1 MYNNDMSTQCPK
13 CNYHWSWKLTDGRR
27 KCRSC
32 GHRYTPQNAWGACR
46 LSEKAKRDLLD
57 YFVLGVPVYR
67 LRFKQFGNRKTIERF
82 FRIIRAVLFLAE
94 KYQPM
99 LEGIIECDEAVF
111 GGKRKGKR
119 GWGAKGKILV
129 FGMMKRNGKVKAV
142 PISSRETETLVPL
155 IQRHTKAGSLY
166 YTDDWHAYGSLRL
179 RGNHVII
186 RKEEGRPKGRDHI
199 NGIEGF
205 WSYTKHWLYHYRG
218 IHKKFFPIYLA
229 ELSFR
234 FNHRDTDI
242 FPLIYRLLLQY
253 SINDLRSILVR

>member
-1 MYNNDMSTQCPK
+1 MRNHCPK
-13 CNYHWSWKLTDGRR
+13 CKYHWSWNLADGRK

-32 GHRYTPQNAWGACR
+32 GHRYVSQSIWEAYR
-46 LSEKAKRDLLD
+46 LPEKTKKKLLD

-67 LRFKQFGNRKTIERF
+67 LRFKNLGNRKTIERF
-82 FRIIRAVLFLAE
+82 FRIIRIVLLIAE
-94 KYQPM
+94 QYEPM
-99 LEGIIECDEAVF
+99 LEGIIECDEALF

-129 FGMMKRNGKVKAV
+129 FGMMKRNGKVRV
-142 PISSRETETLVPL
+142 MPVSSRETETLIPL
-155 IQRHTKAGSLY
+155 IQIHTKPGSLY

-186 RKEEGRPKGRDHI
+186 KKEDGRPKGRDHI

-205 WSYTKHWLYHYRG
+205 WSYANHWLYHYRG

-229 ELSFR
+229 ELSYR
-234 FNHRDTDI
+234 FNHQDKDI
-242 FPLIYRLLLQY
+242 FPLIYKLLQQY
-253 SINDLRSILVR
+253 HINDFKNILVR